1 MLYLF
6 TCRSDEPVYYDES
19 IEIRRGSNNYLVLM
33 GPELTEVIRKFYV
46 GEDSTITQTMNRSS
60 VKKLNVYVD

>member
-1 MLYLF
+1 
-6 TCRSDEPVYYDES
+6 
-19 IEIRRGSNNYLVLM
+19 M

-46 GEDSTITQTMNRSS
+46 GEDSTTTQTMNRSS